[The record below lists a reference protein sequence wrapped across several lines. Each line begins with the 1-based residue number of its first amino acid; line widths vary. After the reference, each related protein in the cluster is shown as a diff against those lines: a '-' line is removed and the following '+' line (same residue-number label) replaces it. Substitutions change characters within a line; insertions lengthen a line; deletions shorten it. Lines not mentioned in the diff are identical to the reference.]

1 LIGINTEE
9 EMFTMLKRTFSI
21 VVLVAI
27 AFALVGIAPVPT
39 EAQATN
45 WPNANLLP
53 AETALYFDIRFADY
67 EKTLKFVLDTIEK
80 VTGTRPANIYDQL
93 NQGLQV
99 LGREVTVE
107 KDILPWIGDHITVA
121 MVITDEQLK
130 QFETDRASAMLALSN
145 PNILALVAVKNDAA
159 ASKFIEEAIAKAPA
173 ALQTTTD
180 TIGANKAT
188 IYKESG
194 PCESR
199 KNCGTLVVT
208 KGFIA
213 GGTSGAI
220 DNLLT
225 SLKTKK
231 ATLAQNA
238 NFEKM
243 MKTLKP
249 NNLFTLY
256 IAPRLFQL
264 QIAMTQA
271 MMRSMPSI
279 LATQPAGGAA
289 TPDAS
294 AQNMEL
300 LKAALGAING
310 TAMGAYMD
318 NKVLGLDFVQSV
330 NMEALIKL
338 YKDLGLSENVL
349 KNLTPKAIESKLAS
363 QIPAKALAAVISS
376 GLPQLYEGL
385 KEGLSIS
392 GKMMEGMMPG
402 MGRMPRGGMPDF
414 QDIQRGF
421 EQFEAALKVAFDLDL
436 RQDVF
441 SWMSGEFALYMLY
454 NPGGSL
460 AKMPNGQTWPFDHT
474 LLFQTSDAAKTKS
487 FLTKLNAGIE
497 KTAKLKPT
505 SAGQDLYQVEPSNGP
520 AIAYGLVG
528 NTFLVTTGSG
538 LSATSAAIK
547 GDGVMSNDAAW
558 KKALTTMIKPTSQ
571 VWFINFTQITPLVKS
586 IVALQNDQR
595 ASTKQGLA
603 FLDLLESASISGG
616 VMTPDGTSV
625 ASMQIVLK

>member
-1 LIGINTEE
+1 
-9 EMFTMLKRTFSI
+9 MLKRTLSI

-27 AFALVGIAPVPT
+27 AFALVGTTPAPV

-45 WPNANLLP
+45 WPNASLLP
-53 AETALYFDIRFADY
+53 ADTAFYFDIRFADY
-67 EKTLKFVLDTIEK
+67 EKTVNFVLDTVQK
-80 VTGTRPANIYDQL
+80 VTGTRPANIYDEA
-93 NQGLQV
+93 NQGLTQV
-99 LGREVTVE
+99 LGRAATIE
-107 KDILPWIGDHITVA
+107 KDILPWIGDHITVG
-121 MVITDEQLK
+121 MIVTDEQLK
-130 QFETDRASAMLALSN
+130 QFETDRASAMLALSS
-145 PNILALVAVKNDAA
+145 PNILVLVSVKNDAA
-159 ASKFIEEAIAKAPA
+159 ASKFIEEVSGKAPT

-180 TIGANKAT
+180 TIGPDKAT
-188 IYKESG
+188 LYKETG
-194 PCESR
+194 ACESR

-213 GGTSGAI
+213 GGTSGAV

-231 ATLAQNA
+231 ATLAQDA
-238 NFEKM
+238 NFEKL

-256 IAPRLFQL
+256 VAPRLFQL

-271 MMRSMPSI
+271 MMSSRPSI
-279 LATQPAGGAA
+279 LATQPAGGPA
-289 TPDAS
+289 TPAAS
-294 AQNMEL
+294 AQNMDM

-310 TAMGAYMD
+310 AAIGAYMD

-330 NMEALIKL
+330 NMEAMTKL
-338 YKDLGLSENVL
+338 YADLGLSENL
-349 KNLTPKAIESKLAS
+349 IKNLTPKAIESTLAG

-376 GLPQLYEGL
+376 SLPQLYEGF
-385 KEGLSIS
+385 KEGLSVS

-402 MGRMPRGGMPDF
+402 MAGIPRGGMPDF
-414 QDIQRGF
+414 QDIQKGF
-421 EQFEAALKVAFDLDL
+421 DQFEAALKAAFDLDL
-436 RQDVF
+436 RQDIF
-441 SWMSGEFALYMLY
+441 SWMNGEFALYMLY
-454 NPGGSL
+454 NPSGSL

-505 SAGQDLYQVEPSNGP
+505 SAGQDLYQIEPPDGP

-538 LSATSAAIK
+538 LSAASAAIK
-547 GDGVMSNDAAW
+547 GDGVMSNETAW
-558 KKALTTMIKPTSQ
+558 KNAMSSMVKPTSQ
-571 VWFINFTQITPLVKS
+571 VWFVNFSQIVPLVKS
-586 IVALQNDQR
+586 VVALQNDQR
-595 ASTKQGLA
+595 ESTKQGLA
-603 FLDLLESASISGG
+603 VLELLESASISGG
-616 VMTPDGTSV
+616 VMLPDGMSV